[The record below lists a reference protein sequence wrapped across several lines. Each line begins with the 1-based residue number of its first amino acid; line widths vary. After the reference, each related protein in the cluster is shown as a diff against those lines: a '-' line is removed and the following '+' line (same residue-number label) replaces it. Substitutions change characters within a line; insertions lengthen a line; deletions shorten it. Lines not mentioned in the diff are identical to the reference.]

1 MTGFKPGDRV
11 QPAAHCRDTWPASAG
26 TVVGPVSTPVRV
38 VWDNATMITIHPAT
52 NLEPLGEPMTKE
64 FASAATSSDRTLVI
78 DSSGDS
84 GILKIMRG
92 DYYIGGINLDPA
104 NAPALALAILE
115 AAGIEPV
122 PFDEAPE
129 TEAGHAAWVL
139 RHHVQASEEAA
150 KEAADQKEL
159 ETEALTL
166 CRVMWDNSDQ
176 QWAPMSPKAKAMWLV
191 MARTAREMHNR

>member
-11 QPAAHCRDTWPASAG
+11 FHRGLLRNGTATTIAG
-26 TVVGPVSTPVRV
+26 PLTIVAWDDGSQTTAVST
-38 VWDNATMITIHPAT
+38 DY
-52 NLEPLGEPMTKE
+52 LEPLGEPMSKRTDFLDADGSPMTVEGRADNENWAIK
-64 FASAATSSDRTLVI
+64 FASTYREFT
-78 DSSGDS
+78 
-84 GILKIMRG
+84 
-92 DYYIGGINLDPA
+92 PA
-104 NAPALALAILE
+104 DAPALALAILE
-115 AAGIEPV
+115 AAGVEAV

-176 QWAPMSPKAKAMWLV
+176 QWEPMSPKAKTMWLV

>member
-11 QPAAHCRDTWPASAG
+11 QHHTGVEG
-26 TVVGPVSTPVRV
+26 TVTRCNGKFATVD
-38 VWDNATMITIHPAT
+38 WDHYVLANIHHVDLLT
-52 NLEPLGEPMTKE
+52 PLGEPMSKRTDFLDADGSPMTIEGQADHENWAIK
-64 FASAATSSDRTLVI
+64 FASTYREFT
-78 DSSGDS
+78 
-84 GILKIMRG
+84 
-92 DYYIGGINLDPA
+92 PA
-104 NAPALALAILE
+104 DAPALALAILE
-115 AAGIEPV
+115 AAGVEAV

-176 QWAPMSPKAKAMWLV
+176 QWEPMSPKAKTMWLV
-191 MARTAREMHNR
+191 MARTAREMYNR